1 MCEKHFCVC
10 VCVFVFV
17 CFCAN
22 KKQEQKFD
30 YVSQE
35 ITFDHTEYIIW
46 QLPTNVLILLHF
58 ILDFQSQIYAFTNP
72 FYSLSFLINSLCD
85 NINHRNSIKNRI
97 FSTLFIVF
105 IMIFLYILKKK
116 HKKLHFSLRG
126 IKVHT
131 TRELVLY

>member
-1 MCEKHFCVC
+1 MCEKHC

-46 QLPTNVLILLHF
+46 
-58 ILDFQSQIYAFTNP
+58 
-72 FYSLSFLINSLCD
+72 
-85 NINHRNSIKNRI
+85 
-97 FSTLFIVF
+97 
-105 IMIFLYILKKK
+105 
-116 HKKLHFSLRG
+116 
-126 IKVHT
+126 
-131 TRELVLY
+131 